1 MRLRTRGKVVVA
13 IMLAI
18 LASGGVARAG
28 AEEEIRS
35 VYDRYREAVL
45 AKAGETVA
53 SLMSKES
60 IAYHQT
66 IRDLALDGTR
76 EVLKQRLLV
85 EQNQVL
91 LLRLRM
97 TREELEKLSGQALV
111 AHFVSKGWVTMPG
124 TTQATLGKV
133 QLKGSEALGQSMIGE
148 RAGSPDYFRFAKEEA
163 GWRFDSA
170 YSNKRGEQSLK
181 SMQRNRDPQQFVMAI
196 VMSVSEMP
204 VDESIWEPLR
214 KSNPGRLEGHSTLP
228 DAKTP

>member
-1 MRLRTRGKVVVA
+1 MRLRTRGKVVV
-13 IMLAI
+13 IMSAI

-35 VYDRYREAVL
+35 VYDQYREAML
-45 AKAGETVA
+45 AKAGETAA

-66 IRDLALDGTR
+66 NRDLALDATR
-76 EVLKQRLLV
+76 EVLKQRLFV

-111 AHFVSKGWVTMPG
+111 AHLVSKGWVTMPG

-133 QLKGSEALGQSMIGE
+133 QVEGVEALGQSMIGE
-148 RAGSPDYFRFAKEEA
+148 REGALDYFRFAKEEA
-163 GWRFDSA
+163 GWRVDSA
-170 YSNKRGEQSLK
+170 YSAKRGEQSLK
-181 SMQRNRDPQQFVMAI
+181 SMQRSQDPEQFVTTI
-196 VMSVSEMP
+196 VMSVSQMP

-214 KSNPGRLEGHSTLP
+214 KDNPGRLESHSPLP